1 MDSQRA
7 DAEGRLVCSVNT
19 NKLDCRLLLSAV
31 LQVFFFPQRPKIK
44 KTKKKKKKRRW
55 REDVTRSLV
64 RTPSWGPSSFSWS
77 YRPISGHR
85 MLSYIA
91 RSAVFPVSR

>member
-31 LQVFFFPQRPKIK
+31 LQVFFFPSDQKLKRQ
-44 KTKKKKKKRRW
+44 KKKKKK
-55 REDVTRSLV
+55 EVAGGCD
-64 RTPSWGPSSFSWS
+64 
-77 YRPISGHR
+77 
-85 MLSYIA
+85 
-91 RSAVFPVSR
+91 